1 MAMTAA
7 EHAARGQSGERE
19 WRARVM
25 ARRTFIEDVD
35 GRMCR
40 GARQDEDGGEW
51 VGGREAEGAVV
62 GGAMVDDGAV
72 AVREASGERGIAVGG
87 VGRGVLCSE
96 G

>member
-25 ARRTFIEDVD
+25 ARRTFFEDVD
-35 GRMCR
+35 GCMCR

-51 VGGREAEGAVV
+51 DGGREAEGAVV
-62 GGAMVDDGAV
+62 GGAMLDGAV
-72 AVREASGERGIAVGG
+72 AVREASAERGIADGG
-87 VGRGVLCSE
+87 VGRGALRSE
-96 G
+96 V